1 MGDGYCNDESN
12 TFECNYDG
20 GDCCGPCINTNL
32 CTECLCFSNIPK
44 YDIDCGNY
52 FTDSCAKCTNFLCSE
67 DCTRVNSECVP
78 SFLSNPL
85 VGNGVCNNETNTKE
99 CNFDGGDCCSED
111 CETIIVTL
119 KDYAAEN
126 FGHLEGLYHKSH
138 IINGRTS
145 WTSTSTAIW
154 NIGRYAKCIIHCSKL
169 KKVLCEIVT
178 PQFQHFPSKYSY
190 MMSKLAK

>member
-1 MGDGYCNDESN
+1 MFQSCFNIILDCNQSDIVGDGYCNDESN

-85 VGNGVCNNETNTKE
+85 VGNGVCNNETNIKE
-99 CNFDGGDCCSED
+99 CNFDGGDCCKPLPNKE
-111 CETIIVTL
+111 L
-119 KDYAAEN
+119 
-126 FGHLEGLYHKSH
+126 
-138 IINGRTS
+138 
-145 WTSTSTAIW
+145 
-154 NIGRYAKCIIHCSKL
+154 CSKCECCKL
-169 KKVLCEIVT
+169 KHHTNL
-178 PQFQHFPSKYSY
+178 SY
-190 MMSKLAK
+190 VA